1 MQARVWTIVGVGLAA
16 VLQSGCDG
24 RTKMNVAKTHGQV
37 LCEGEPV
44 QYATVYFEPLQTGK
58 NANVGKQGI
67 AYADRQGN
75 FVVTTYDT
83 DDGAVVGKHR
93 VRVGRP
99 LGELKSDVKCECVLS
114 EEVDVTQVEV
124 EAGKDN
130 TFEIVLKK
138 PASAD
143 VKAKIESR
151 AAKDAEI
158 DD

>member
-1 MQARVWTIVGVGLAA
+1 MQIRIWTFIGVGVAA
-16 VLQSGCDG
+16 VVLSGCDG
-24 RTKMNVAKTHGQV
+24 RTKMNVAKTRGQV

-44 QYATVYFEPLQTGK
+44 QYATVYFEPLKEGK

-75 FVVTTYDT
+75 FVVTTYDQ

-99 LGELKSDVKCECVLS
+99 LGELKSDVKCECILS
-114 EEVDVTQVEV
+114 DEVDVKQVEV
-124 EAGKDN
+124 EAGKEN
-130 TFEIVLKK
+130 TFEIALKK

-143 VKAKIESR
+143 VKTKIESR